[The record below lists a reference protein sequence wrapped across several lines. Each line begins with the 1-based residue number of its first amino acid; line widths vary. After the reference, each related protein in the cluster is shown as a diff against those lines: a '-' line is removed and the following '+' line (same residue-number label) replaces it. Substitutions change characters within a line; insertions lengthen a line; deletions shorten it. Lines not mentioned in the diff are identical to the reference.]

1 MCGSVRARGVN
12 LYREDER
19 ICYLEGGPICKEI
32 RNGSIRGEGRF
43 CQEGG
48 RADLLGVRGGS
59 FLERC
64 GGSFMG

>member
-32 RNGSIRGEGRF
+32 RNGSIRGEGAVLPGRV
-43 CQEGG
+43 EG
-48 RADLLGVRGGS
+48 RSVRG
-59 FLERC
+59 ERWIFS
-64 GGSFMG
+64 GEVWRIYYG